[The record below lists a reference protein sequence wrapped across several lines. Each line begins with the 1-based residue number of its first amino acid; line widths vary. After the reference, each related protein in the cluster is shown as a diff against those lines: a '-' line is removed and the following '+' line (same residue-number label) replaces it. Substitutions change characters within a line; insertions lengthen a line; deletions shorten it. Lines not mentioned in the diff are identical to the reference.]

1 MPNFETDIYSPV
13 LNSGQQH
20 LACTLIGDT
29 SSSMAISIPHLIEAL
44 SDFKAAL
51 NDNPRARSTVD
62 VCLIT
67 FDSSARVAVPFGPV
81 SGFEVPSIS
90 ASGTTA
96 MHQAI
101 DLALREDRARKD
113 QYAQTGTGH
122 FRSWFF
128 LLTDGYP
135 NDTDNGA
142 FERLLEAQKAGSVT
156 FYGVGIGESFDKKQ
170 IASLSINNEVITASR
185 DSFQNAFCWL
195 SSSISK
201 IMQSTPGDVVR
212 IDSPSSYNGLKLEQ
226 MSVIS

>member
-1 MPNFETDIYSPV
+1 MPNFETDIFSPV

-20 LACTLIGDT
+20 LPCTILVDT
-29 SSSMAISIPHLIEAL
+29 SSSMGVSIPQVKAAL
-44 SDFKAAL
+44 SDFKVAL
-51 NDNPRARSTVD
+51 NENPRARSTVD

-67 FDSSARVAVPFGPV
+67 FDSSAHVAVPFGPV

-90 ASGTTA
+90 ASGMTA

-101 DLALREDRARKD
+101 DLALREDRARKN
-113 QYAQTGTGH
+113 QYEQTGTGH
-122 FRSWFF
+122 YRSWFF

-135 NDTDNGA
+135 NDADNGE
-142 FERLLEAQKAGSVT
+142 FEKLLEAQRAGSVT
-156 FYGVGIGESFDKKQ
+156 FYGVGIGESFDKEQ
-170 IASLSINNEVITASR
+170 IASLSIKNEIITASR

-226 MSVIS
+226 MSVVS